1 MFEVSMGDTVTIL
14 LRLFAAFVA
23 GGIIGWQRERAE
35 KPAGLRTHILVC
47 LGSALMTLVSVF
59 FFGRI
64 GSDPARITAQ
74 IVSGI
79 GFLGAGTI
87 FRYGSTIAGLTTAA
101 SLWATCGVGIAMG
114 VGMFTLGFAGVG
126 FILLVLWLLEYFE
139 GHFLK
144 TKGGLSIELVL
155 RDEPGALGKVG
166 TLLGEL
172 GVNIAAARVQRER
185 EGRVLCLLF
194 THAPRGT
201 GVVEIASALRGLSVV
216 EDLEIR

>member
-1 MFEVSMGDTVTIL
+1 
-14 LRLFAAFVA
+14 
-23 GGIIGWQRERAE
+23 
-35 KPAGLRTHILVC
+35 
-47 LGSALMTLVSVF
+47 MTLVSVF

-87 FRYGSTIAGLTTAA
+87 FRYGSTITGLTTAA

-144 TKGGLSIELVL
+144 TKGGLSIELIL

-166 TLLGEL
+166 TILGEL

-194 THAPRGT
+194 THAPRGAD
-201 GVVEIASALRGLSVV
+201 VVEIASALRGLSVV
-216 EDLEIR
+216 ENLEIR

>member
-1 MFEVSMGDTVTIL
+1 MGDTLVIL
-14 LRLFAAFVA
+14 LRLLAAFAA

-47 LGSALMTLVSVF
+47 LGSALITMVSVL
-59 FFGRI
+59 FFGRM

-114 VGMFTLGFAGVG
+114 VGMFFLGFASVG

-144 TKGGLSIELVL
+144 TKGGLFIEMLL
-155 RDEPGALGKVG
+155 RDEPGALGKVS

-172 GVNIAAARVQRER
+172 GVNIDAARVRKER
-185 EGRVLCLLF
+185 EGMVLCSLW
-194 THAPRGT
+194 THAPRNREI
-201 GVVEIASALRGLSVV
+201 VEIASTLRGLDVV
-216 EDLEIR
+216 QNLEIR